1 MVAFK
6 LGELLESKGDFDEAL
21 KFYEIA
27 RNRFPLPSWIKRAE
41 ERIRQIKERMKSQE
55 SDEKVLFIVSC
66 TKSKIW
72 DNGESRK
79 LVPAKEA
86 YTGFTMRVWLMLDES
101 KRFPWVIF
109 SSKYGFIDPNQPI
122 ENYNIHFV
130 KNRDKAV
137 SEEALKE
144 QIKHNEF
151 KYRGSKF
158 RISDFDKVYFIGS
171 REYYDELKQMF
182 DKIGL
187 RFERYPKWIAL
198 EKWKTNVEKILE
210 LINYASEFLALLE
223 KPQRL
228 TSAKI
233 PNDSGIYAIIH
244 RGDVIYIGSS
254 NNLKRRILDNHLNG
268 SKDVSVLRAKL
279 YNRLRSEYEVTKFL
293 EDCNVVFMTVHD
305 NLKKALEHYL
315 IALLEPAYNS

>member
-1 MVAFK
+1 MKSEKAIQYYEIAYELFPKREFKELARRRIESLISSDWITINRKLIPECLQSDNPINCLKRLYEQTGDGMVAFK

-27 RNRFPLPSWIKRAE
+27 HNRFPLPSWIKRAE

-55 SDEKVLFIVSC
+55 VDEKVLFIVSC

-137 SEEALKE
+137 SEETLKE

-171 REYYDELKQMF
+171 REYYDELKQIF
-182 DKIGL
+182 DK
-187 RFERYPKWIAL
+187 
-198 EKWKTNVEKILE
+198 
-210 LINYASEFLALLE
+210 
-223 KPQRL
+223 
-228 TSAKI
+228 SA
-233 PNDSGIYAIIH
+233 
-244 RGDVIYIGSS
+244 
-254 NNLKRRILDNHLNG
+254 
-268 SKDVSVLRAKL
+268 
-279 YNRLRSEYEVTKFL
+279 
-293 EDCNVVFMTVHD
+293 
-305 NLKKALEHYL
+305 
-315 IALLEPAYNS
+315 